1 MTFESRRGQIGGG
14 IGGSFHHTVAAKFAS
29 SNTLSLLK
37 FTLFSLHTS
46 IQIFKLIYD
55 ASTCDMIWVVS
66 ILKIDFTSFY
76 VKHISCTF
84 LHWISKSITEFQ
96 RVFLRFYF
104 VSGVEIKNKENV
116 MRVYMLFS
124 IKQFDESGCF
134 F

>member
-1 MTFESRRGQIGGG
+1 
-14 IGGSFHHTVAAKFAS
+14 
-29 SNTLSLLK
+29 
-37 FTLFSLHTS
+37 
-46 IQIFKLIYD
+46 
-55 ASTCDMIWVVS
+55 MIWAVS

-116 MRVYMLFS
+116 MPVYMLFS
-124 IKQFDESGCF
+124 SKRFDESRCF
-134 F
+134 LAFPRGIIPQNFRSLWFAVSEELGNIQTDTHTNSLTHWQTGAFIVIRWYIILYLLYY